1 MHRAP
6 LQISASAQLKLRNHS
21 WPGNVRELDNLLQ
34 RAFILQA
41 GAVINDSDLMFDAK
55 SMSRASISAK
65 PAAVPEDS
73 QELGQD
79 MKHHEYQLILDALKS
94 CRGSRKDAAEKL
106 GISPR
111 TLRYKLARMR
121 EDGIDLSAL

>member
-1 MHRAP
+1 MLALAYRLP
-6 LQISASAQLKLRNHS
+6 RSSSRNHS

-34 RAFILQA
+34 RALILQA
-41 GAVINDSDLMFDAK
+41 GAVIDDADLMFDAK
-55 SMSRASISAK
+55 SISSASISAQ
-65 PAAVPEDS
+65 PAPVAEDP

-94 CRGSRKDAAEKL
+94 CRVSRKDASEKL
-106 GISPR
+106 GTSPR

-121 EDGIDLSAL
+121 EDGIDLTAL